1 MEKVIKDINLKVLV
15 LEDSLRDLELIR
27 ELLLDSGYILDL
39 THVENST
46 GFKSALLDNKFDIIL
61 SDFNLPGFNAFG
73 ALEICSEVCPDVPF
87 ICVSGSIGEETAIE
101 LLKRGAVDYV
111 LKDRLERLP
120 FALKRA
126 LEEAKELAAHK
137 KDALALK
144 ESENR
149 FKEVAEVAQDWIWEV
164 DKDGML
170 TYSSNICQSLLGYFA
185 NEIVGKKY
193 FYDFF
198 IPEKIFDLRRTFWD
212 FFIKKEAFRNF
223 ETPCV
228 KKNGQTVILLTS
240 GRPILDENGNL
251 LGYRGGGS
259 DITEYK
265 RVLKELMD
273 AKKKAEESDKLKTA
287 FINNISHE
295 IRTPLNGILGFGQLM
310 AETNISPEK
319 RTEMYENMH
328 LASNRLMNTVSDY
341 LDMARIVSGTMD
353 VNIKEFY
360 LKPEFDD
367 ILKNAEKLCSEKK
380 IDFNFQVPA
389 EYDNLILKS
398 DRGFILKIFEI
409 LLNNAIKFT
418 NHGSITCGYRIIS
431 GYIEFFVKDTGKGIA
446 NDKLDIIFNMFS
458 QEDPLNT
465 RGYEGSGLGLSIARG
480 LVKLLGGT
488 INVVSEKDKGSEFT
502 FKIPF
507 SESVST
513 EKSSTN
519 INTKF
524 KSSEK
529 SIVLVVEDDDLN
541 FLYLEILL
549 KVSGYKYLHAINGA
563 VAVDICRQ
571 NPDLAIILM
580 DIKMPVMDGMEATK
594 LIREFNPEIPIIA
607 ITAFA
612 HIGDEQR
619 FLNAGCNE
627 YLSKP
632 ISKNDLL
639 EMLKKYI

>member
-1 MEKVIKDINLKVLV
+1 MTNIIKDINIKVLS
-15 LEDSLRDLELIR
+15 LEDSILDVEIIS
-27 ELLLDSGYILDL
+27 ELLLNSGYILDL
-39 THVENST
+39 THVENKSEYT
-46 GFKSALLDNKFDIIL
+46 SALKTNNYDIIL
-61 SDFNLPGFNAFG
+61 ADFSIPGFGAFP
-73 ALEICSEVCPDVPF
+73 ALEVKNEICPEVPF

-101 LLKRGAVDYV
+101 LLKNGAVDYV
-111 LKDRLERLP
+111 LKDRPGRLP
-120 FALKRA
+120 FAVMRA
-126 LEEAKELAAHK
+126 LDEAKVKIAHHK
-137 KDALALK
+137 SAKNLYD
-144 ESENR
+144 SENR
-149 FKEVAEVAQDWIWEV
+149 FKQVAENAQEWIWEI
-164 DKDGML
+164 DKDGL
-170 TYSSNICQSLLGYFA
+170 YTYASPVCLSLLGYTA

-198 IPEKIFDLRRTFWD
+198 IPEKKEVL
-212 FFIKKEAFRNF
+212 KKSAFEVLYRKESFLNF
-223 ETPCV
+223 ENPNLH
-228 KKNGQTVILLTS
+228 KNGQIIYLSTS
-240 GRPILDENGNL
+240 GSPVLDDEGNL
-251 LGYRGGGS
+251 IGYRGVDY
-259 DITEYK
+259 DITERK
-265 RVLKELMD
+265 KSLDELIAAKE
-273 AKKKAEESDKLKTA
+273 KAEESDKLKTA

-310 AETNISPEK
+310 AETNITPEE

-328 LASNRLMNTVSDY
+328 LASNRLMNTVSNY

-367 ILKNAEKLCSEKK
+367 ILKNADKLCSEKK

-513 EKSSTN
+513 EKSSAN
-519 INTKF
+519 INPKF

-541 FLYLEILL
+541 FLYLEVLL

-563 VAVDICRQ
+563 DAVDMCRQ

-627 YLSKP
+627 YMPKP
-632 ISKNDLL
+632 ILKNNLL